1 MVPNL
6 LALVLQGTV
15 VLGTPPAMVLQR
27 TPTIEVDGNAQWRA
41 RWLGDTAIVMIDPG
55 PQAVVEL
62 NVRTGTKRSRGG
74 RGAGPG
80 EYANAT
86 TPLGDSEGRLLVSD
100 LNLRRITVYD
110 QKRQVLGTYRS
121 QAMIGMPIYWEKD
134 TLLAV
139 WTDTRTMASTLGKI
153 WPSQDGTL
161 TMLQTVSIAEVLSA
175 GAKRDPARP
184 MVPAVTYSSSGEL
197 YVAETTVYRVF
208 RVEGKG
214 AGVLVAQREIVLPR
228 LTREQAEQSA
238 GEAAR
243 KAGFADQLSP
253 AVRSAMA
260 QRVMET
266 PQPHFPATGLS
277 VDGVGRLWVVTTR
290 ISALG
295 TEVDVFCRNGTFL
308 GTVRLRGTVR
318 SLDWRGL
325 KAVAVVE
332 ERPDEDA
339 HLGVIDL
346 YQAEH
351 RQGECARR

>member
-1 MVPNL
+1 ML
-6 LALVLQGTV
+6 LSLLGIVLQGTA

-27 TPTIEVDGNAQWRA
+27 TPAIEVSGNVQWRA
-41 RWLGDTAIVMIDPG
+41 RWLGDTAIVLMDPG
-55 PQAVVEL
+55 PQTVVEL
-62 NVRTGTKRSRGG
+62 DVRTGTKRTWGG

-80 EYANAT
+80 EYSNAT

-139 WTDTRTMASTLGKI
+139 WTDTRTMESTLGKI
-153 WPSQDGTL
+153 WPGPDGTL
-161 TMLQTVSIAEVLSA
+161 TMQQTVSMAEVLAA
-175 GAKRDPARP
+175 GVKRDPARP
-184 MVPAVTYSSSGEL
+184 MAPAVTYSNSGEL
-197 YVAETTVYRVF
+197 YVAETRVYRVF

-214 AGVLVAQREIVLPR
+214 SSVLVAQREIVLPR

-238 GEAAR
+238 EERAR
-243 KAGFADQLSP
+243 KAGFADQLTP
-253 AVRSAMA
+253 AVRSEMA
-260 QRVMET
+260 QRIMET
-266 PQPHFPATGLS
+266 PQPHFPVTGLS
-277 VDGVGRLWVVTTR
+277 VDGVGRLWIVTTR
-290 ISALG
+290 ISPRG

-308 GTVRLRGTVR
+308 GTLRLRGTVR

-332 ERPDEDA
+332 ERSDEEA

-351 RQGECARR
+351 RADECAR

>member
-1 MVPNL
+1 MLPGL
-6 LALVLQGTV
+6 LAIVVQGAV
-15 VLGTPPAMVLQR
+15 VLGTPPAMILQR
-27 TPTIEVDGNAQWRA
+27 TPVIEVGGNVQWRA
-41 RWLGDTAIVMIDPG
+41 RWLGDTAIVLVDTG
-55 PQAVVEL
+55 PQTVVEID
-62 NVRTGTKRSRGG
+62 VQTGTKRTFGG

-80 EYANAT
+80 EYSNAT

-110 QKRQVLGTYRS
+110 QKRQILGTYRS
-121 QAMIGMPIYWEKD
+121 QAMIGMLIYWEKD

-139 WTDTRTMASTLGKI
+139 WTDTRTTESTLGKI

-161 TMLQTVSIAEVLSA
+161 TMKQTVSMAEVLA
-175 GAKRDPARP
+175 TGVKRDPARFV
-184 MVPAVTYSSSGEL
+184 VPAVTYSNSGEL
-197 YVAETTVYRVF
+197 YVAETKVYRVF

-228 LTREQAEQSA
+228 LTRERAEQSV
-238 GEAAR
+238 EETAR
-243 KAGFADQLSP
+243 KAGFADQLTP

-277 VDGVGRLWVVTTR
+277 VDGVGRLWVVTMR
-290 ISALG
+290 ISPRG

-308 GTVRLRGTVR
+308 GTVRLKGTVR

-332 ERPDEDA
+332 ERPEEDA
-339 HLGVIDL
+339 HLGVIDF